1 MPDAR
6 YTEPLTAANRER
18 VLLVG
23 VVGKGMSAA
32 LALEYLDELELL
44 AQTAGAA
51 VVARELSKRPRPDPA
66 TLIGKGKV
74 QELREI
80 AEETTADLVI
90 FDDDLTPAQARN
102 LEQGLE
108 RRVIDRSGLI
118 LDIFARR
125 ARTREARTQVELAQ
139 LRYLLPR
146 LTRAWT
152 HLERQR
158 GGIGMRGPGETQIE
172 TDRRII
178 RRRISVLELE
188 LKHIERVHETQR
200 TGRADTY
207 RFALAGYTN
216 VGKSTLMNALTEAGV
231 YEENLLFATLD
242 STTRALQLAPKRKSL
257 ITDTVG
263 FIRKLPPHL
272 IASFRTTLAEIREA
286 HCIVHV
292 MDIAS
297 ASWREQMAEVNK
309 ILGELAAL
317 DRPQI
322 LVFNKVDLLEDDVP
336 IRLAARDFPEAVFVS
351 ARQGTG
357 LKVLLERM
365 RTVMAAG
372 MLELSITVD
381 PAAGSLL
388 AELHRVAEILTM
400 NPDGSVLEMRIR
412 IPAAHAQRLGLVEKS

>member
-1 MPDAR
+1 MPDNRHAFVN
-6 YTEPLTAANRER
+6 PSANHER
-18 VLLVG
+18 ALLVG
-23 VVGKGMSAA
+23 IVGPGLSAVT
-32 LALEYLDELELL
+32 ALEYLDELALL
-44 AQTAGAA
+44 AQTAGAE
-51 VVARELSKRPRPDPA
+51 VVGRELSKRPRPDPA
-66 TLIGKGKV
+66 TLVGKGKV
-74 QELREI
+74 RELAEII
-80 AEETTADLVI
+80 AETGADLVI
-90 FDDDLTPAQARN
+90 FDDDLAPAQVRN

-108 RRVIDRSGLI
+108 RRVIDRTGLI

-125 ARTREARTQVELAQ
+125 AQTREARTQVELAQ

-178 RRRISVLELE
+178 RRRISILEQE
-188 LKHIERVHETQR
+188 LQHIARVHATQR

-216 VGKSTLMNALTEAGV
+216 AGKSTLMNALTEAGV

-242 STTRALQLAPKRKSL
+242 STTRALKLAPKRKSL
-257 ITDTVG
+257 LTDTVG

-292 MDIAS
+292 MDIAA
-297 ASWREQMAEVNK
+297 ASWREQMAEVNR
-309 ILGELAAL
+309 ILGELSVL

-322 LVFNKVDLLEDDVP
+322 LAFNKIDLLEDDAP
-336 IRLAARDFPEAVFVS
+336 RRMAAAEFPEAVFIS
-351 ARQGTG
+351 ARRGDG
-357 LKVLLERM
+357 LDHLLERM
-365 RTVMAAG
+365 RNAMSSE
-372 MLELSITVD
+372 MLELTISVD
-381 PAAGSLL
+381 PANGALL

-400 NPDGSVLEMRIR
+400 NSNGNHLELSVR
-412 IPAAHAQRLGLVEKS
+412 IPEAHARRLGIWA